1 MRKALIVAWNDVY
14 KKSKMLITG
23 VQYRVLLFVV
33 LFIVQ
38 YSTENEV
45 K

>member
-1 MRKALIVAWNDVY
+1 MRKALIVAGNDVY
-14 KKSKMLITG
+14 KKRKMLITG
-23 VQYRVLLFVV
+23 VQYSVVLFVV

-38 YSTENEV
+38 YSIENEV